1 MQALPAV
8 PAVRRGKYLLK
19 AHDGYTTMQQKRN
32 RSLPPDTERYGEE
45 AMARNKM
52 VHEPFGIKDCAL
64 AAIAT
69 GEKAQN
75 LKELRDILRDVVPG
89 SVYYHFWGGLL
100 RPRFDDPEYNNDFAS
115 WVRHSLHDKSLAER
129 LSMIHPTEF
138 PDLEELRRELLD
150 TIEERLDTSDC
161 FSWSEPDRQFHFITS
176 QIVVFDTHK
185 LIREPRELVTAV
197 PSMTSSSIFYHFI
210 DARRRTFG
218 NMDDFS
224 AWLYGFEDR
233 HTDLCHLL
241 FTIDPFFSSLSELRQ
256 QLTHLVTEYFR
267 EHSE

>member
-1 MQALPAV
+1 MQGLPAV
-8 PAVRRGKYLLK
+8 PAVRWGKYLLK
-19 AHDGYTTMQQKRN
+19 ARDGYTTMQKKRN
-32 RSLPPDTERYGEE
+32 RSLPPETERHGEE
-45 AMARNKM
+45 AMARNKI
-52 VHEPFGIKDCAL
+52 VPEPFGIKDCAL

-69 GEKAQN
+69 GKKAQN

-150 TIEERLDTSDC
+150 TIEERLDTTDC

-185 LIREPRELVTAV
+185 LIREPCELVTAV
-197 PSMTSSSIFYHFI
+197 PSMTPSSIFYHFI

-256 QLTHLVTEYFR
+256 QLTHLVTGYFR